1 MKRFIWLEECKRF
14 SATNQDVGRFL
25 TSLKWYREHAE
36 EVQAALEQ
44 LKINLL
50 VPSDWEVR
58 ISKLP
63 KLPRLRMQIF
73 NLHMPETDDKRAKLF
88 LELILCEIASTMIKE
103 HNFRIVDDLERLPDC
118 ELAQKVSETPFKSS
132 EVMLSL
138 AKILIRNYLFFMVR
152 DTELL
157 EQGQIKLAEAQ
168 FLRLASIPAMTLI
181 NQNLI
186 KRVCENVK
194 I

>member
-25 TSLKWYREHAE
+25 TSLKWYREHAN

-44 LKINLL
+44 LKANLL
-50 VPSDWEVR
+50 VPGNWEVR
-58 ISKLP
+58 ILKLP

-73 NLHMPETDDKRAKLF
+73 NLHMPETKDKQAKLF
-88 LELILCEIASTMIKE
+88 LELILCEIASAMIE
-103 HNFRIVDDLERLPDC
+103 DYNFRIVDNLERLPDC
-118 ELAQKVSETPFKSS
+118 ELAQKVSKTPFKDSD
-132 EVMLSL
+132 VLL
-138 AKILIRNYLFFMVR
+138 NLTKILIRNYLFFMVR

>member
-73 NLHMPETDDKRAKLF
+73 NLHMHETDDKRAKLF

-103 HNFRIVDDLERLPDC
+103 HNFRIVDDIIPQFPPVDKNKR
-118 ELAQKVSETPFKSS
+118 A
-132 EVMLSL
+132 
-138 AKILIRNYLFFMVR
+138 A
-152 DTELL
+152 LL
-157 EQGQIKLAEAQ
+157 TI
-168 FLRLASIPAMTLI
+168 LRL
-181 NQNLI
+181 
-186 KRVCENVK
+186 KR
-194 I
+194 